1 MLWINFFY
9 QPGEKLD
16 FTHTHQ
22 ARLDRGSSATT
33 AKAWRSKHAQKCC
46 KRVRALP
53 RSNLKWNRIAWLWSR
68 DSGKSKK
75 LRGKGWVGSVAI
87 EGFVSTKAKH
97 WGCQWHLWHPRFRRP
112 CRSGTERGITPLAAS
127 AMCTLSE
134 NGWMCSIC
142 ALHFTPYQYMHQKF
156 VARNVHFNIIIVP
169 PTPTPT
175 AVRGNLKCSEL
186 RFASLLNI
194 FSDWLFLIR
203 KLYFGQ
209 SKGTILYQWTLWRFF
224 VVS

>member
-75 LRGKGWVGSVAI
+75 LRGKGWVGSVTI
-87 EGFVSTKAKH
+87 EGCLRKKVLYLPRINMGGANSTPVP
-97 WGCQWHLWHPRFRRP
+97 WHPRFHRP
-112 CRSGTERGITPLAAS
+112 FRSGTERGITPLAAS
-127 AMCTLSE
+127 ARCTLSG
-134 NGWMCSIC
+134 NGRMCSI
-142 ALHFTPYQYMHQKF
+142 FTPYQYHVK
-156 VARNVHFNIIIVP
+156 
-169 PTPTPT
+169 
-175 AVRGNLKCSEL
+175 
-186 RFASLLNI
+186 
-194 FSDWLFLIR
+194 
-203 KLYFGQ
+203 
-209 SKGTILYQWTLWRFF
+209 
-224 VVS
+224 